1 MTPKEILENM
11 KDENFLNNLRRN
23 GIDVDELRIEIKK

>member
-11 KDENFLNNLRRN
+11 KDENFLNNLRKN
-23 GIDVDELRIEIKK
+23 GFDVEELKIEI